1 MKPRKYKI
9 KKVSFTMMRNGPTK
23 IGIKIYSRR
32 KKKIKK
38 AQTAWPLPWTPLPHK
53 KILLAYDIA

>member
-1 MKPRKYKI
+1 
-9 KKVSFTMMRNGPTK
+9 MMRNGPTK

-38 AQTAWPLPWTPLPHK
+38 AQTAWPLPWTPLSHK